1 MSESQRHTGSG
12 RRGVASEK
20 FEAAD
25 AGWDESLQPILTPAL
40 RARVKRLQL
49 QTSRRMSNAMSGAF
63 RSTFRGSGIEFE
75 EVRPYQPGDD
85 VRAIDWKVTARARK
99 AHIKTYREERQ
110 LRVHLCVDASASM
123 DFGSTEATKREK
135 AAELAALLSAAAET
149 SRDLVSLDLF
159 AQESLE
165 HLPAASGSGQ
175 TLRVLRAVM
184 GARGAG
190 QANLPAAIEAM
201 EQTLRRHALVFVVS
215 DFRAPADQD
224 WWSPLAR
231 LGRTQDVV
239 CARVT
244 DPFERELPRI
254 GRVRMLDPETGFE
267 REVDTSS
274 KRVRARWSELAAE
287 RDQRFREA
295 CLRAR
300 ATPIELDTAQSSADP
315 LLSLFQRRARRGG
328 GAA

>member
-1 MSESQRHTGSG
+1 MTARVRQGDLGRGGGES
-12 RRGVASEK
+12 GVHDWE
-20 FEAAD
+20 
-25 AGWDESLQPILTPAL
+25 ESLNPILTPAL

-123 DFGSTEATKREK
+123 DFGSAESTKREK
-135 AAELAALLSAAAET
+135 AAELAALLGAAAENN
-149 SRDLVSLDLF
+149 RDLVSLDLF
-159 AQESLE
+159 AGGQLE

-175 TLRVLRAVM
+175 TLRILRAVM
-184 GARGAG
+184 GSRGSGSAD
-190 QANLPAAIEAM
+190 LSSAIEAM

-215 DFRAPADQD
+215 DFRLPADED

-231 LGRTQDVV
+231 LSRTQDVV
-239 CARVT
+239 CARVV
-244 DPFERELPRI
+244 DPFERELPAI
-254 GRVRMLDPETGFE
+254 GRVRMLDSESGRE
-267 REVDTSS
+267 VEVDTSS
-274 KRVRARWSELAAE
+274 RRVRRRWAELAAE
-287 RDQRFREA
+287 RDAAFRDA
-295 CLRAR
+295 CQRAR
-300 ATPIELDTAQSSADP
+300 ATALELDTSASSADP
-315 LLSLFQRRARRGG
+315 LIAMFQRRARGGARGG
-328 GAA
+328 VA